1 MQFEDGEET
10 KSDFLARMILEGRI
24 DYDAEKKT
32 LKSNT
37 TCQEEEPELCL
48 QKKALKAITNPIIGC
63 QETADSCAKY
73 NVIAKGFFSSYTQK
87 VEPDL
92 LDGAKDLIVEAG
104 KCCEAEVNLKPDGDS
119 VKNEA
124 NIMMDEYH
132 HKYDVNFHVTA
143 TDDPKAFLSTFFEAN
158 IKQLGEAAIR
168 IAYVETS
175 LEK

>member
-1 MQFEDGEET
+1 M
-10 KSDFLARMILEGRI
+10 
-24 DYDAEKKT
+24 
-32 LKSNT
+32 
-37 TCQEEEPELCL
+37 
-48 QKKALKAITNPIIGC
+48 
-63 QETADSCAKY
+63 
-73 NVIAKGFFSSYTQK
+73 
-87 VEPDL
+87 
-92 LDGAKDLIVEAG
+92 
-104 KCCEAEVNLKPDGDS
+104 NLKPDGDS